1 MKNSRSEKRYAV
13 AELFCGCGGFS
24 HGFAMTGK
32 FDVVFG
38 NDVKGAAL
46 TTFRENHDG
55 ALGKP
60 KFINRDIREVK
71 ISEILDALRE
81 KGIEKGELDCLIGG
95 PPCQGFSR
103 MRRSEE
109 REDGEI
115 VRFGGYDHL
124 SEDPRNDLVLRFLE
138 VAQELRPRF
147 IVIENV
153 PQMLTHGFNGVPGG
167 LGSAIRRILEDDM
180 EYAVDIDVLDAANY
194 GVPQTRER
202 VIILASRDGSA
213 SLPGHTHEN
222 PDSVGLLKPWV
233 TVEDAIGDL
242 PPPSMINDELGGN
255 SINLYGNDPSVYAC
269 ELRSKHHFPYNHVRR
284 SYSKSVIDIIE
295 EMRSGET
302 WESASERMQ
311 LLYATLLEEYCMPG
325 EDREMA
331 LARLAE
337 QGLINPVFYKKYYWS
352 AYTRLA
358 WKAPALTITANA
370 NFLGSGRFTH
380 PEENRGITVREAAR
394 LQSFEDDF
402 RIITSEDDAS
412 DTENINVGLDMIGE
426 AVPPLLGK
434 AIALHILSLMEE
446 EDYTEETDAIVR
458 VPELS

>member
-1 MKNSRSEKRYAV
+1 MKTSRSKDRYTL
-13 AELFCGCGGFS
+13 AEFFCGCGGFS
-24 HGFAMTGK
+24 RGFTMTGK

-38 NDVKGAAL
+38 NDIKGAAL
-46 TTFRENHDG
+46 TTFRENHG
-55 ALGKP
+55 GELGKP
-60 KFINRDIREVK
+60 EIIKKDIRQIKLSK
-71 ISEILDALRE
+71 IVAALKE
-81 KGIEKGELDCLIGG
+81 KGVEKGELDCLIGG

-115 VRFGGYDHL
+115 VRFGGYDKL

-138 VAQELRPRF
+138 VAQQLRPRF

-167 LGSAIRRILEDDM
+167 LGSAIRQILEDDM

-213 SLPGHTHEN
+213 SLPGHTHKN
-222 PDSVGLLKPWV
+222 PDSTGSLKPWV
-233 TVEDAIGDL
+233 TVEEAIGDL
-242 PPPSMINDELGGN
+242 PPPCMINDELGGN
-255 SINLYGNDPSVYAC
+255 SIDLYRHDPSGYAC

-284 SYSKSVIDIIE
+284 IYSKNVIEIIK
-295 EMRSGET
+295 EMHPGET
-302 WESASERMQ
+302 WEGASERMRKS
-311 LLYATLLEEYCMPG
+311 YAILLEKYGKSG

-331 LARLAE
+331 LARLTE
-337 QGLINPVFYKKYYWS
+337 QGLINPVFYKNYYWS

-370 NFLGSGRFTH
+370 NYLGSGRYTH

-394 LQSFEDDF
+394 LQSFDDDF
-402 RIITSEDDAS
+402 RFITSEHDTS
-412 DTENINVGLDMIGE
+412 DTENIKVGLDMVGK
-426 AVPPLLGK
+426 AVPPLLGR
-434 AIALHILSLMEE
+434 AIAQHILFLMEE
-446 EDYTEETDAIVR
+446 DDTTKETDAIVR
-458 VPELS
+458 MPELI